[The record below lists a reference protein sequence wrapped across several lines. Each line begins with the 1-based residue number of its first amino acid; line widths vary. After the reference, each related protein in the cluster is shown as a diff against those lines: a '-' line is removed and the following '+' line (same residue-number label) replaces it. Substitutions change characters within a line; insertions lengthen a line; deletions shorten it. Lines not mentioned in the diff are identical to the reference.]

1 MTGPG
6 LAPGRAFAALHRRG
20 EPFVLPNA
28 WDVASAV
35 LLAGAGFPAIG
46 TTSMGVN
53 AAAGLIDGQG
63 TGRAHTMALA
73 AAIVPRLTVPVT
85 VDFEG
90 GFSDDP
96 AVVAELAAELAG
108 LGVAG
113 INLEDASAGGTLRD
127 PAAQA
132 RIIRAVRA
140 AAPDLF
146 VNARTDVFWLKYG
159 PAAGRLAETLGRLTA
174 YAGAGA
180 HGVFVPGLTELG
192 DVEAVTSQIALPLN
206 LLWQPGL
213 DVPRLAGA
221 GVARISTGS
230 GPYRRALAAGLA
242 TAIAAR
248 DGAMP
253 AGPDVTY
260 PDLMDALT
268 ASYSTPRSSA

>member
-1 MTGPG
+1 
-6 LAPGRAFAALHRRG
+6 
-20 EPFVLPNA
+20 
-28 WDVASAV
+28 
-35 LLAGAGFPAIG
+35 
-46 TTSMGVN
+46 MGVN

-132 RIIRAVRA
+132 RIIGAVRA

-159 PAAGRLAETLGRLTA
+159 PAGRLGGDPGPAGGLRRRRCARGLRARPDRARRHRGSDQPDSAAAEL
-174 YAGAGA
+174 
-180 HGVFVPGLTELG
+180 
-192 DVEAVTSQIALPLN
+192 
-206 LLWQPGL
+206 
-213 DVPRLAGA
+213 
-221 GVARISTGS
+221 
-230 GPYRRALAAGLA
+230 ALAAGA
-242 TAIAAR
+242 RRAAAR
-248 DGAMP
+248 RRGGRQDQHGLGPVP
-253 AGPDVTY
+253 AGARGRPGHGDRR
-260 PDLMDALT
+260 ARR
-268 ASYSTPRSSA
+268 PRCHPGRM

>member
-1 MTGPG
+1 MT
-6 LAPGRAFAALHRRG
+6 AASARQGRVFAGLHRRG

-35 LLAGAGFPAIG
+35 LLADAGFAAIG

-53 AAAGLIDGQG
+53 AAAGQIDGQG
-63 TGRAHTMALA
+63 TGRACTMALA
-73 AAIVPRLTVPVT
+73 AAIAPRVSVPVT

-96 AVVAELAAELAG
+96 AEVAELATELAG

-113 INLEDASAGGTLRD
+113 INLEDASAGGSLRD

-132 RIIRAVRA
+132 RIIEAIRT

-146 VNARTDVFWLKYG
+146 VNARTDVYWLEYG
-159 PAAGRLAETLGRLTA
+159 PAAGRLAETLDRLAA

-180 HGVFVPGLTELG
+180 HGVFVPG
-192 DVEAVTSQIALPLN
+192 VTDLSDIETVTGQIALPLN
-206 LLWQPGL
+206 VLWRPGL
-213 DVPRLAGA
+213 DQRQLAAA

-230 GPYRRALAAGLA
+230 GPYRRALAAGVA
-242 TAIAAR
+242 TAVAAR
-248 DGAMP
+248 DGAAPP
-253 AGPDVTY
+253 AADVTY
-260 PDLMDALT
+260 GDLMIALK
-268 ASYSTPRSSA
+268 ANRPDGRA